1 MESLL
6 QTPLAMWLPASLLTG
21 VYGVCMEINLEE
33 KGGRDKLA
41 APPPATAAQPAMVL
55 KKLMKSRKSTDA
67 IQPTSSNSKRRSF
80 SSSFQ
85 TPKSLKPSSSFSDP
99 SPSTISPTND
109 LASSSSNFYFNSS
122 SYSLSTQTSNTL
134 SSLRAS
140 LPENPHIYD
149 FSLISSATTNFLSKS
164 HHSSLIKLLGAS
176 LSGNFVYLVYEYVK
190 GANLGDCLRNP
201 KNPSFTLLSSWIS
214 RMQIA
219 IDIAHGLDY
228 IHHCSGLETSFTHN
242 HIKVT
247 SILVAEDSLTAKIC
261 HFGTAEIC
269 GEVSKEEG
277 SRSLGRTDSK
287 VMKIEGTRGYMAPE
301 LQFNGLVTQKCDV
314 YAFGVVVL
322 ELLSGEE
329 ALKFTF
335 DEVDGGYKRVSVI
348 DTAREAA
355 AGGSGGVRRWVDRRL
370 KDSFPVEV
378 AEKMVLVALECLEE
392 DPERRPEMKK
402 VVGKVSK
409 LYLESKNWAD
419 NIGLPTDISVSMA
432 PR

>member
-1 MESLL
+1 MCRS
-6 QTPLAMWLPASLLTG
+6 
-21 VYGVCMEINLEE
+21 
-33 KGGRDKLA
+33 K
-41 APPPATAAQPAMVL
+41 
-55 KKLMKSRKSTDA
+55 KSTDA

-85 TPKSLKPSSSFSDP
+85 TPKSLKPASSFSDP
-99 SPSTISPTND
+99 SPSTTSTTND

-149 FSLISSATTNFLSKS
+149 FSLISSATTNFLSKRFSSSSSSSSWLCHLHGQQVVIIRRKLRRSIELDDLVHKLSVICRS

-190 GANLGDCLRNP
+190 GPNLGDCLRNP
-201 KNPSFTLLSSWIS
+201 KNPSFTPLSSWIS

-247 SILVAEDSLTAKIC
+247 SIIVAEDSLTAKIC

-329 ALKFTF
+329 ALKFMF
-335 DEVDGGYKRVSVI
+335 DEGDGGYKRMSVI

-409 LYLESKNWAD
+409 LYLKSKNWAD